1 MDDETVVPLHR
12 RHGGL
17 SMRQWPITLVLAGVA
32 LAMIVIAFVSF
43 RRGCV
48 VLAATVLLAA
58 FLRMFLTE
66 RDAGWLA
73 VRSRIVDVAVLLT
86 MGLGLAI
93 LSFWVPAPN

>member
-1 MDDETVVPLHR
+1 MGEDTVVPLHPR
-12 RHGGL
+12 RRRMSL
-17 SMRQWPITLVLAGVA
+17 RQWPITIVLLGVA
-32 LAMIVIAFVSF
+32 LSMGVIAFASF

-48 VLAATVLLAA
+48 VLAATILLAA
-58 FLRMFLTE
+58 FLRMFLSD

-73 VRSRIVDVAVLLT
+73 VRSKAVDVAVLLV